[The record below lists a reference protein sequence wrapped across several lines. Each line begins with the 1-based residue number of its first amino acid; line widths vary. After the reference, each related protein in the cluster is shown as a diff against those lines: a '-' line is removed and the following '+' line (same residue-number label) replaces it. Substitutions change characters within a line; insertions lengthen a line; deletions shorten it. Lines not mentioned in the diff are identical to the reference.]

1 MPTKPGDYAT
11 FHEVA
16 IRFID
21 EETAEAALKAI
32 QSAPYCGQEHAEQRE
47 VSL

>member
-1 MPTKPGDYAT
+1 MPAKFKDDAT

-21 EETAEAALKAI
+21 EETAEAALKDI
-32 QSAPYCGQEHAEQRE
+32 QKAPYCGQEHVEQRE